1 MKKGRSVGLYLADG
15 TSTGII
21 TAEIMNWTGHA
32 LCAPRIRFEDAI
44 RRDELKRTGVY
55 ILLGDAFDQ
64 EFPTVYVGEGDD
76 ISERLKTHAKDPNK
90 DYWTKFIA
98 FTSKDMNLTKA
109 HVKYLE
115 ARLIALLYQAKKC
128 KVDNKTAPTFDKLPE
143 ADISDME
150 TYLDEMQLI
159 LPVLGVDIFRKPS
172 VPTAPAIEETTVLFK
187 LVNTNKGIDAK
198 AVETDGRFVVIKGS
212 KGSRHE
218 TGSFQAGIK
227 DMRDRALETGALQII
242 DNSQFELTDDFEF
255 SSPSAAAVFLY
266 GTSRNGRTDWIVDGT
281 GVNYGEWKTAKLEQI

>member
-1 MKKGRSVGLYLADG
+1 MKKGRSVRLYLADG

-21 TAEIMNWTGHA
+21 TAEIMNWTGHG

-44 RRDELKRTGVY
+44 RREELKRTGVY
-55 ILLGDAFDQ
+55 ILIGDAFDQ
-64 EFPTVYVGEGDD
+64 ELSIVYVGEGDD
-76 ISERLKTHAKDPNK
+76 ISERLKAHAKDSNK
-90 DYWTKFIA
+90 DYWTKFVA

-128 KVDNKTAPTFDKLPE
+128 TVDNKTAPTFDKLPE

-159 LPVLGVDIFRKPS
+159 LPVLGIDIFRKPIIPNS
-172 VPTAPAIEETTVLFK
+172 APIEETTVLFK
-187 LVNTNKGIDAK
+187 ILNSNKGINAK
-198 AVETDGRFVVIKGS
+198 AVETDGIFVVLKGS
-212 KGSRHE
+212 KGSLHK

-227 DMRDRALETGALQII
+227 DMRDRGLEAGRIHAI
-242 DNSQFELTDDFEF
+242 DDAQFELMDDFEF

-281 GVNYGEWKTAKLEQI
+281 GVNYGEWKNAKIEQD